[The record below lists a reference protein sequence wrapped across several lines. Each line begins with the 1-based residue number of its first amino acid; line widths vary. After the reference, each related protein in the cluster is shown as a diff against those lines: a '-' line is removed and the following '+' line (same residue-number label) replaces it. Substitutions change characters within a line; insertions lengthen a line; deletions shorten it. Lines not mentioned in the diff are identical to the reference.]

1 MSRKILVSAGEA
13 SGDFYASLVIAELRR
28 ASNGLDCFGS
38 TGPRL
43 RAEGV
48 RTVVDAADLAVVGLL
63 EVVGHLPRI
72 WREYRRLV
80 GAARAEKPELALLTD

>member
-1 MSRKILVSAGEA
+1 
-13 SGDFYASLVIAELRR
+13 
-28 ASNGLDCFGS
+28 
-38 TGPRL
+38 L

-72 WREYRRLV
+72 WREYRKLLSS
-80 GAARAEKPELALLTD
+80 ALAEAPDLALLTDSPDFHLRVARRLAARGIPVVYLVAPQAWA